1 MLLSDFTQKKVFVNK
16 TSRGVCLGI
25 GFSLKNYAV
34 KYLLC
39 ASIQTQ
45 SAVDF
50 AVGIAAVTDVNETI
64 TLSRLRP
71 VYPKNCAKLSI
82 GLPVYSFEGG
92 YLGNIIDVE
101 LRDFIVT
108 RLFTDRNEIIP
119 VTSIFGCSD
128 AVILRKEQAYPL
140 GQRIPAPLLPLVTE
154 KSEPVVTRAVLRNAT
169 AKKTLV
175 KLTLSLPPFS
185 LSPYEL

>member
-71 VYPKNCAKLSI
+71 VYPKTAQNSLSGYPSIRLKAVTWATSSTWNYAILLSHDYSPIATKLS
-82 GLPVYSFEGG
+82 
-92 YLGNIIDVE
+92 
-101 LRDFIVT
+101 
-108 RLFTDRNEIIP
+108 
-119 VTSIFGCSD
+119 
-128 AVILRKEQAYPL
+128 
-140 GQRIPAPLLPLVTE
+140 PLLPYSVAPML
-154 KSEPVVTRAVLRNAT
+154 
-169 AKKTLV
+169 
-175 KLTLSLPPFS
+175 
-185 LSPYEL
+185 